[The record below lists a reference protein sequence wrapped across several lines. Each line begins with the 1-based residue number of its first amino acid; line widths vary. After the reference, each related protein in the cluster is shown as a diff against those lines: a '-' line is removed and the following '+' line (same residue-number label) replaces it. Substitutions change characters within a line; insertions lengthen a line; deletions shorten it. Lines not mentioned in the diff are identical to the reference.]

1 MPLIRTY
8 KTNEY
13 QWGIWKIEESEE
25 ELISL
30 LSFSKETIEKALSY
44 ATPVRRKEFLAVRSL
59 LYTLQ
64 GELPEIHYNKLGK
77 PFLEGQS
84 YISIS
89 HTKATYAAVILSS
102 NKRCGI
108 DIEMKHERVRKVV
121 PRFISADEQ
130 IFLSEDKSVE
140 LEQLLIIWSAKET
153 LFKSIDAPEIDFLKQ
168 MQTSAFIPEYGIH
181 SFKVAEYKTVP
192 AWHGKMNYLLEDD
205 FVMTWM

>member
-1 MPLIRTY
+1 MPLIRTC

-30 LSFSKETIEKALSY
+30 LSFSKETIDQALSY

-59 LYTLQ
+59 LYKLK
-64 GELPEIHYNKLGK
+64 GELPEISYNEFGK
-77 PFLEGQS
+77 PFLKDES

-102 NKRCGI
+102 NERCGI
-108 DIEMKHERVRKVV
+108 DIEMKHDRVRKVAS
-121 PRFISADEQ
+121 RFISPEEQ
-130 IFLSEDKSVE
+130 LFLSADQAVE

-168 MQTSAFIPEYGIH
+168 MLTSAFIPEPGIH
-181 SFKVAEYKTVP
+181 SFGVTEYKSIP
-192 AWHGKMNYLLEDD
+192 AWRGTMNYLLDED